1 MSIFKNVSSRQIPVW
16 KVRVPIRIKIT
27 IPYLILSLVLAVVA
41 AYLITQVVIENVE
54 ERFNKQLYEA
64 GKISSELI
72 VTYETQL
79 LQTQRLLSNTEGV
92 SGAVQTNDPTTL
104 RTLTFGIILN
114 DGQEAVEFFNL
125 HGSHVLSIRH
135 HFGTNPEDYE
145 FSTGGQTEFTQ
156 LEIVQNVLAQ
166 KIDERG
172 DKFADLVQTDSGY
185 FLYISGPIYDS
196 NGELAG
202 VVLVGRSLS
211 TVAADMRAKTFAQIT
226 FYDELGRVIYSTL
239 PSPPNLEPELAVR
252 TVLLKD
258 ISSTKRDISSQR
270 DFDVA
275 NIPFS
280 EILGAWEVRGN
291 HDLGVLG
298 IALSQTPILQSLTNS
313 RGQIFILVFI
323 AVTLIILVGVNLANA
338 ITRPLLQLVQASVR
352 VSQGDLSV
360 RITPHTNDEI
370 STLTHSFN
378 TMVENLHTSKKELL
392 NAYDNTL
399 EGWVK
404 ALELRDK
411 ETQGHSERVIELTI
425 RLAVEMGV
433 HWETLINIRRG
444 ALLHDIGKMGVP
456 DAILRKEE
464 KLSEEEM
471 MVIRNHPQFAYDML
485 KEIDYLQSAL
495 EIPYCH
501 HEKWDGTGYPRGLKG
516 EEIPLAARIFSIVD
530 VWDAMTSDRPYRKAI
545 PREEVISHLIEQKG
559 RHFDPNVVDVFVRI
573 LRAPGKGN
581 E

>member
-1 MSIFKNVSSRQIPVW
+1 
-16 KVRVPIRIKIT
+16 
-27 IPYLILSLVLAVVA
+27 
-41 AYLITQVVIENVE
+41 
-54 ERFNKQLYEA
+54 
-64 GKISSELI
+64 
-72 VTYETQL
+72 
-79 LQTQRLLSNTEGV
+79 
-92 SGAVQTNDPTTL
+92 
-104 RTLTFGIILN
+104 
-114 DGQEAVEFFNL
+114 
-125 HGSHVLSIRH
+125 
-135 HFGTNPEDYE
+135 
-145 FSTGGQTEFTQ
+145 
-156 LEIVQNVLAQ
+156 
-166 KIDERG
+166 
-172 DKFADLVQTDSGY
+172 
-185 FLYISGPIYDS
+185 
-196 NGELAG
+196 
-202 VVLVGRSLS
+202 VLVGRSLS
-211 TVAADMRAKTFAQIT
+211 TVAADIRAKTFAQIT

-239 PSPPNLEPELAVR
+239 PSPPNLAPELAVR

-270 DFDVA
+270 DFNVA

-291 HDLGVLG
+291 HELGILG
-298 IALSQTPILQSLTNS
+298 IALSQTPILQSLANS
-313 RGQIFILVFI
+313 RWQIFILALAAI
-323 AVTLIILVGVNLANA
+323 TLVILVGINLANA

-352 VSQGDLSV
+352 VSKGDLNV

-370 STLTHSFN
+370 STLTNSFN
-378 TMVENLHTSKKELL
+378 TMVESLHKSKKELL
-392 NAYDNTL
+392 NAYDDTL

-425 RLAVEMGV
+425 RLAAEMGI
-433 HWETLINIRRG
+433 HGDALTNIRRG

-456 DAILRKEE
+456 DAILHKEE
-464 KLSEEEM
+464 RLSEDEM
-471 MVIRNHPQFAYDML
+471 DVIRNHPQFAYDML

-516 EEIPLAARIFSIVD
+516 EEIPLVARIFSIVD

-545 PREEVISHLIEQKG
+545 PRDEVLSHLIEQRG
-559 RHFDPNVVDVFVRI
+559 RHFDPNVVDVFIHI